1 MKCFYTINTQTTTKT
16 LAKLQSSKTLSNSSH
31 LKKKM
36 KDQKERKR
44 NHISSVKLLTLLQV
58 NVFPVFSLYEFGIQV
73 PPKFGNRR
81 KTNFLNT
88 NFKIKRKYTEL

>member
-1 MKCFYTINTQTTTKT
+1 MFLYHKYTNNNQDFSQVT
-16 LAKLQSSKTLSNSSH
+16 KLQSSKTLSNSSH

-58 NVFPVFSLYEFGIQV
+58 NVFPVFSLYEFGIQA
-73 PPKFGNRR
+73 PPEFGNRR

-88 NFKIKRKYTEL
+88 NFK